1 MRLTPVRVTAR
12 RLMVAVV
19 IVGLLLTAARVVLLI
34 MHDAR
39 QKAEDQRWLRFYPDD
54 Y

>member
-1 MRLTPVRVTAR
+1 MRRPRVRFTVR

-39 QKAEDQRWLRFYPDD
+39 QKVEDQRWLRFYPDD